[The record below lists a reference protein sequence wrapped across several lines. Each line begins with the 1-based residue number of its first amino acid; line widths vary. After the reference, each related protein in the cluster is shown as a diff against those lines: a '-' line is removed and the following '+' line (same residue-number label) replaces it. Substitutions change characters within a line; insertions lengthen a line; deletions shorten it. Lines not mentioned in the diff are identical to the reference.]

1 MAASARVHVSMDLL
15 VPGPPQNAKL
25 VKGSLQGQV
34 QGKPDGLMGRNTM
47 VEALTPRGNLLVLSG
62 EKEK

>member
-1 MAASARVHVSMDLL
+1 MDLL

-25 VKGSLQGQV
+25 VKGSLQGQER
-34 QGKPDGLMGRNTM
+34 GKPDGLMGRNTM